1 VQIRNRRHAVR
12 RPLIASLAIAVVL
25 SLLLAA
31 CAGSS
36 KSGSN
41 NTGSNNTSSN
51 NTGSTPS
58 GSSGSSVTLRLSY
71 FPNVTHAPAII
82 GVQNGTFAAKLGSN
96 VKLDLKTFNSGT
108 EATTALLAGAIDASF
123 VGPNPAINAF
133 QKTKGDIRVV
143 AGTAAGGASFIVK
156 PEINTAADLKGKKIG
171 TPQAG
176 NTQDVS
182 LRTWLN
188 KNGLHE
194 TKDGGDV
201 TIVPEDNSVTLT
213 AFESGAI
220 DGAWVPEPWATRL
233 QTEGGGKVLV
243 NEKSLWPDGRFVTTL
258 LMVKKEFL
266 DAHPDVIEN
275 LIAGLADSIDL
286 IRSNPAQA
294 KELVAKGI
302 DQITGKPLK
311 AGVIDASFKEL
322 TFGLDPIASSLQTDA
337 KNAEALGFLTSS
349 DLGNIFD
356 LTIVN
361 KVLQARGQPAI
372 AS

>member
-1 VQIRNRRHAVR
+1 MQIRSPRSGTRRSLSASVAVVVA
-12 RPLIASLAIAVVL
+12 LSLA
-25 SLLLAA
+25 LAA
-31 CAGSS
+31 CGSS
-36 KSGSN
+36 SKG
-41 NTGSNNTSSN
+41 
-51 NTGSTPS
+51 
-58 GSSGSSVTLRLSY
+58 GSSGGSSSSSITLRLGY

-82 GVQNGTFAAKLGSN
+82 GVENGTFAAKLGTG

-123 VGPNPAINAF
+123 VGPNPAINAY

-143 AGTAAGGASFIVK
+143 AGTASGGASLVVK
-156 PEINTAADLKGKKIG
+156 PDITSAADLNGKKIG

-182 LRTWLN
+182 LRTYLN
-188 KNGLHE
+188 KNGMHE

-201 TIVPEDNSVTLT
+201 TIVPEDNSVSLT

-243 NEKSLWPDGRFVTTL
+243 NEKSLWPGGKFATTL

-266 DAHPDVIEN
+266 DAHPDVIQN
-275 LIAGLADSIDL
+275 LISGLADAIDL
-286 IRSNPAQA
+286 IKSNPTQAQA
-294 KELVAKGI
+294 LVGQGI
-302 DQITGKPLK
+302 DKVTGKPLK
-311 AGVIDASFKEL
+311 ASIIAASFKQL
-322 TFGLDPIASSLQTDA
+322 SFGLDPIASSVQTDA

-349 DLGNIFD
+349 DLGSLFD
-356 LTIVN
+356 FTLVN
-361 KVLQARGQPAI
+361 KVLQARGEPAI
-372 AS
+372 SS